1 MCNEIRVG
9 ILFGRKKERKKDILS
24 SSKVKIGPG
33 ERERETCHDMYS
45 RNENVIPSLQICV

>member
-1 MCNEIRVG
+1 MA
-9 ILFGRKKERKKDILS
+9 KKKKDILS